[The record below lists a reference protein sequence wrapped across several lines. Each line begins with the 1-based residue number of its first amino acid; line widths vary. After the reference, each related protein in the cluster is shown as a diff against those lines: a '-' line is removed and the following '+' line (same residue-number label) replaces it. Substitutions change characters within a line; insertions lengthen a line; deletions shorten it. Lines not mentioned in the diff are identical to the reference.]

1 MNLVGLSRWGLVPV
15 RMLTVGA
22 DAVAKLHT
30 QGAVS
35 ERSRVGAA
43 ERARPLG
50 VGVDVF
56 GELEAPV
63 VRLQPGTDKLFIQ
76 VPRKPVRD
84 YVPGRGRAS
93 IREMRYQLPN
103 TLSRDSRLHSVSP
116 LAPRPF

>member
-56 GELEAPV
+56 GELEFFVGDARRHHEVHPHAVTHELMRHGRLRLYDCNRAPINCSF
-63 VRLQPGTDKLFIQ
+63 RYLANRCATTC
-76 VPRKPVRD
+76 
-84 YVPGRGRAS
+84 RGGAERAF
-93 IREMRYQLPN
+93 
-103 TLSRDSRLHSVSP
+103 VK
-116 LAPRPF
+116 